1 MAGRGD
7 GDEMMGK
14 GFEGSVRNKEKT
26 LEQSGVAEAR
36 QGRRTEGLGLMGG
49 GWVQAESKMPS
60 YRQMSL
66 EDLGIIGIKR
76 EQPKIKEKL
85 ILWHPNGLGQIRGM
99 AQLREAVNMIVKGV
113 SVVSGPRF
121 PKSFTAQNGDSRK
134 GFQT

>member
-121 PKSFTAQNGDSRK
+121 SKSFTAQNGEFRK